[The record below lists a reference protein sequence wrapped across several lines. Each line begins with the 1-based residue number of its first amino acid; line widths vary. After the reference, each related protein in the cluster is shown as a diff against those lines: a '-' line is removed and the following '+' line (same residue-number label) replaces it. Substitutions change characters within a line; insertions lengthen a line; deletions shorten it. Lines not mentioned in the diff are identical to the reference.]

1 MSCPCYYLQEQFS
14 MLCSCMS
21 ARLPQQCAV
30 LKPLPVRPNSTYHPC
45 YKLCEITHVSIIV
58 AESNSIMRRASYVWI
73 VPCIQVWGCM
83 QSKRKKHKDSPHPS
97 KHCAGGLLHIV
108 LPWMRNAAI
117 FSPRNGGHTAA
128 SNNFQSGDGLC
139 KIVVYLKS
147 ASGSTPWEH
156 YTRNG
161 LQRPVPSSQLP
172 DLVRNAF

>member
-1 MSCPCYYLQEQFS
+1 
-14 MLCSCMS
+14 
-21 ARLPQQCAV
+21 
-30 LKPLPVRPNSTYHPC
+30 
-45 YKLCEITHVSIIV
+45 
-58 AESNSIMRRASYVWI
+58 
-73 VPCIQVWGCM
+73 M

-117 FSPRNGGHTAA
+117 FSPRHGGHTAA

-161 LQRPVPSSQLP
+161 LQGPIPSSQLP
-172 DLVRNAF
+172 DSARNAFQICFWAKSSRLGGTKLRKSGRPKNFRLEGYAVNLHVGPRFGSLKS